1 MNFFDLSLF
10 IAILLAYVLWS
21 VIRVHKKVDMLGQL
35 CTVMLTHLAC
45 RPITEIPKEDPE
57 TREWESWDKS

>member
-21 VIRVHKKVDMLGQL
+21 VIRVHKKAQRLVNGKAGIRVDSMVG
-35 CTVMLTHLAC
+35 
-45 RPITEIPKEDPE
+45 R
-57 TREWESWDKS
+57 